1 MAREHDHTYDC
12 IVCGAHID
20 TQEELVRHNE
30 EQHLSTAQGM
40 ERPRRDADSRDEGSR
55 DGERKDP
62 LPNSE
67 L

>member
-1 MAREHDHTYDC
+1 VNTDHDHTYDC

-20 TQEELVRHNE
+20 SQDELVRHNE
-30 EQHLSTAQGM
+30 EQHLRNAQGM
-40 ERPRRDADSRDEGSR
+40 ERPRQEGSRDEGSR

>member
-20 TQEELVRHNE
+20 SQEELVRHNE
-30 EQHLSTAQGM
+30 KEHLSKATGM
-40 ERPRRDADSRDEGSR
+40 ERPRQDDSREEGSR